1 MLTKFSI
8 ILAGAMATAFVALP
22 PANAQSVK
30 GVEITEYG
38 LYTVDETKGQ
48 RDANGVLHSSST
60 NVRHAAT
67 TTTVPA
73 QIGVHFGFRYH
84 ISGQP
89 AGEQIVLKKVVIY
102 PEGGIKSPKSPS
114 PLLKNE
120 YELTRKI
127 GETAYTDY
135 AFDDP
140 WELVPG
146 TWTMQLWDGDRK
158 LAEKIFV
165 VTAP

>member
-1 MLTKFSI
+1 MLTKLSI
-8 ILAGAMATAFVALP
+8 ILAGAIATAFVALP

-30 GVEITEYG
+30 AVEITEYG
-38 LYTVDETKGQ
+38 IYTADEIKVQ
-48 RDANGVLHSSST
+48 RDANGVLHSIST
-60 NVRHAAT
+60 NIRRAAT

-73 QIGVHFGFRYH
+73 EIGVHFGFRYH

-89 AGEQIVLKKVVIY
+89 AGQQIVLKKMVIY
-102 PEGGIKSPKSPS
+102 PEGGIKSPKSPT

-120 YELTRKI
+120 YELARKI
-127 GETAYTDY
+127 GETSYTDY

-158 LAEKIFV
+158 LAEKVFV
-165 VTAP
+165 VVAP